1 MERVYG
7 HAPEQDHVARLYLV
21 FGASQAADGMV
32 RVMALVALLQQPEKD
47 LPAVLI
53 LDEPELGLHPYAIEV
68 IAGLLRSASLHTQVI
83 MATQSVSLIDRFEP
97 ENVVVTER
105 SGRESSFQRLS
116 TGALDAWLDQY
127 TLSELWEKLKNDL
140 VRWMKQ
146 DQNPRRVVY
155 HHGRPLL

>member
-1 MERVYG
+1 MDTIRSILPFFADFELEPDRGRLLLQWRERNS
-7 HAPEQDHVARLYLV
+7 DLV

-53 LDEPELGLHPYAIEV
+53 LDEPELGLHPCAIEM

-83 MATQSVSLIDRFEP
+83 LATQSVSLIDRFEP

-105 SGRESSFQRLS
+105 SGRESTFQRLS
-116 TGALDAWLDQY
+116 ASALDAWLDQY
-127 TLSELWEKLKNDL
+127 TLSELWEKN
-140 VRWMKQ
+140 VIG
-146 DQNPRRVVY
+146 
-155 HHGRPLL
+155 GRP